1 MTNHTHGLIAAT
13 FTPMKGD
20 GSLNLSLIPAITDHL
35 VANGITGIYVAGST
49 GEGVSLTTD
58 ERRAVAEA
66 YIDAA
71 AGRLTVFVQVGQDC
85 VEQARQLAAHAQSVG
100 ASAVS
105 AVTPTYFKPT
115 TIEAV
120 VASMA
125 HIAAGAP
132 ELPFYYY
139 HIPTV
144 TGVAIDMVAFLACAG
159 RRIPNLAG
167 IKYTAPTLHEYQQCV
182 EFDGGRYDVLFGFDE
197 MLLPAL
203 AVGATAAIGSTYN
216 FSAPVYHRLMA
227 AFAKGDIETARRWQS
242 RSIDITRAFGAY
254 GGREAQKA
262 MMGMIGFDC
271 GPCRPPLT
279 TLPADRT
286 SALRKDLDAVDFF
299 KLAAEASAAELTV

>member
-1 MTNHTHGLIAAT
+1 MTNKTRGLIAAT
-13 FTPMKGD
+13 FTPMNPD
-20 GSLNLSLIPAITDHL
+20 GSLNLSLIPSIAEHL
-35 VANGITGIYVAGST
+35 IASGITGIYVAGST

-66 YIDAA
+66 YIAAA
-71 AGRLTVFVQVGQDC
+71 AGRLTVFVQVGQDS
-85 VEQARQLAAHAQSVG
+85 VEQARQLAAHAQSFG

-115 TIEAV
+115 TLEALV
-120 VASMA
+120 ESMA
-125 HIAAGAP
+125 RIASGAP

-144 TGVAIDMVAFLACAG
+144 ACVTFDMVEFLARAG
-159 RRIPNLAG
+159 ERIPNLAG
-167 IKYTAPTLHEYQQCV
+167 IKYTASTLHEYQACV
-182 EFDGGRYDVLFGFDE
+182 EYDGGRYDILFGLDE
-197 MLLPAL
+197 MLLGAL

-216 FSAPVYHRLMA
+216 FSAPVFHRVMA
-227 AFAKGDIETARRWQS
+227 AFDAGDIETARRWQS
-242 RSIDITRAFGAY
+242 RSIDIIRAFVPY

-279 TLPADRT
+279 TLPSDRAA
-286 SALRKDLDAVDFF
+286 ALRMDLEAVDFF
-299 KLAAEASAAELTV
+299 QLAHEVSAAEGTA